1 MSPTPDQAAA
11 AIKALNDLIQ
21 TCKDGEKG
29 FQSAAAAVK
38 TPRLGALFGQYSRQ
52 RGLFARQLQAA
63 VRRLDGEPRTNGSL
77 GGTLQRSWV
86 NFRALASGKDNEDG
100 VIAAC
105 ERGEDGALKAYEE
118 ALAADLPLDIRA
130 TVQAQYAEVQK
141 VHEHIRA
148 LEGAHDT
155 Q

>member
-1 MSPTPDQAAA
+1 MSPTPDQTAAA
-11 AIKALNDLIQ
+11 VKVLNDLTQ

-63 VRRLDGEPRTNGSL
+63 VRRLEGEPRTNGSL
-77 GGTLQRSWV
+77 NGSLHRAWI
-86 NFRALASGKDNEDG
+86 NFKTLASGKDNDDAL
-100 VIAAC
+100 IAAC
-105 ERGEDGALKAYEE
+105 DRGEEAARRAYEE
-118 ALAADLPLDIRA
+118 ALTADLPLDIRA

-148 LEGAHDT
+148 LEGAPDAP
-155 Q
+155 